1 MGIPGWWGWDMA
13 ANLVCR
19 AASQCWALAGC
30 SLAESSGFRD
40 IQLSPVDLEAIQKA
54 LCFSPKA
61 KQPKGT
67 EDGEDRC

>member
-1 MGIPGWWGWDMA
+1 MGIPGCWGWNTA

-19 AASQCWALAGC
+19 AASQRRALADC

-40 IQLSPVDLEAIQKA
+40 IQLCSVELEAIQKA

-67 EDGEDRC
+67 GDGEDRC